1 METVPIWVWASF
13 LGFMGAMMALDLGV
27 FNRKAHVVSMRE
39 AGIWTAVW
47 VSLAL
52 LFGLGVWREM
62 GHAKALEFYTGYLI
76 EESLSV
82 DNLFVFL
89 VLFRYFKVPPRF
101 QHRVLVWG
109 IIGAIVMRMAMI
121 LAGTAAIAKWHW
133 IIYVFGVFLVYTGA
147 KLMFEDGEG
156 VDPRHNPAI
165 KILRRFFPISHGYHA
180 GHFFVRR
187 RSGALAATMM
197 MAVVLVVETTDVA
210 FAVDSIPAVFAVTRD
225 PFIVFTSNMFAIM
238 GLRSIFFLLAEL
250 LPRFHLLRH
259 GLSVVLM
266 FIGIKMLIEKWV
278 DIPIHVSLGVV
289 GLTILGAILL
299 SLVVA
304 DKNRGMKKAA

>member
-1 METVPIWVWASF
+1 VWVWASF
-13 LGFMGAMMALDLGV
+13 LAFMGAMMALDLGV

-47 VSLAL
+47 VSLAV
-52 LFGLGVWREM
+52 LFGLGVWHEM

-76 EESLSV
+76 EEALSV

-89 VLFRYFKVPPRF
+89 VLFRFFKVPPRF

-121 LAGTAAIAKWHW
+121 MAGTAAIERWHW
-133 IIYVFGVFLVYTGA
+133 IIYVFGIFLVWTGG
-147 KLMFEDGEG
+147 KLMVEEG
-156 VDPRHNPAI
+156 DAVDPRHNPAI
-165 KILRRFFPISHGYHA
+165 KVLRKLVPISHGYHG
-180 GHFFVRR
+180 GHFFIRR
-187 RSGALAATMM
+187 SSGALMATMM

-238 GLRSIFFLLAEL
+238 GLRSVFFLLAGL

-259 GLSVVLM
+259 GLSLVLI
-266 FIGIKMLIEKWV
+266 FIGLKMLAEKWIN
-278 DIPIHVSLGVV
+278 IPIQVSLGVV
-289 GLTILGAILL
+289 GMIIAGSVILSWVIT
-299 SLVVA
+299 
-304 DKNRGMKKAA
+304 DKRAGEHRKPKAG